1 MTKSA
6 TIESTASPRRTTC
19 SRSIPLA
26 PIVSTLELYRFTPS
40 GIRCLPRQVGLRPD
54 KTAVDS
60 VGRAVAPG
68 VASAAPAFAAKP
80 PCCWGH
86 RILVAVHLASTRS
99 SGRHA
104 QDSASCLCHFES
116 SSPWQSPCPFRS
128 SARATANPDAKS
140 ARTSCEGSA
149 PMRYSA
155 HNARRVLPRRARKKG
170 PAT

>member
-1 MTKSA
+1 MTKRG

-86 RILVAVHLASTRS
+86 RTLVAVHLASTRS

-104 QDSASCLCHFES
+104 PDSAPCLCHFES
-116 SSPWQSPCPFRS
+116 TSPSHSPFPFPS
-128 SARATANPDAKS
+128 PPPPPPHPLP
-140 ARTSCEGSA
+140 TS
-149 PMRYSA
+149 P
-155 HNARRVLPRRARKKG
+155 L
-170 PAT
+170 